1 MKNKIPIEIIQDNKN
16 KILKLKF
23 DDNSDDLSFE
33 FLRAYTP
40 SAEALGH
47 GSEKDRVFPLDISNI
62 SINGIEPVGNYA
74 IKIIFSDGHDTG
86 IYSWDYISQLLKN
99 KITFINRYKEFK
111 NNNEK
116 KKNIWLKKSKI

>member
-23 DDNSDDLSFE
+23 NDDSEDFSFE

-47 GSEKDRVFPLDISNI
+47 GSEK
-62 SINGIEPVGNYA
+62 
-74 IKIIFSDGHDTG
+74 TG
-86 IYSWDYISQLLKN
+86 FFQL
-99 KITFINRYKEFK
+99 R
-111 NNNEK
+111 
-116 KKNIWLKKSKI
+116 

>member
-16 KILKLKF
+16 KILILKF
-23 DDNSDDLSFE
+23 KDGSEDFSFE

-47 GSEKDRVFPLDISNI
+47 GSEKNRVFPIGISAIKINNI
-62 SINGIEPVGNYA
+62 EQIGNYA

-86 IYSWDYISQLLKN
+86 IYSWDYMSELSKN
-99 KITFINRYKEFK
+99 KIILINRYKEFK
-111 NNNEK
+111 NNNGK
-116 KKNIWLKKSKI
+116 K

>member
-23 DDNSDDLSFE
+23 NDDSEEFSFE

-47 GSEKDRVFPLDISNI
+47 GSEKNRFFSIDISNI
-62 SINGIEPVGNYA
+62 TINNIEQIGNYA
-74 IKIIFSDGHDTG
+74 IKIIFSDGHDTA
-86 IYSWDYISQLLKN
+86 IYSWDYISQL
-99 KITFINRYKEFK
+99 
-111 NNNEK
+111 
-116 KKNIWLKKSKI
+116 SKIKSF

>member
-23 DDNSDDLSFE
+23 NDDSEDFSFE

-47 GSEKDRVFPLDISNI
+47 GSEKNRF
-62 SINGIEPVGNYA
+62 
-74 IKIIFSDGHDTG
+74 F
-86 IYSWDYISQLLKN
+86 QL
-99 KITFINRYKEFK
+99 I
-111 NNNEK
+111 
-116 KKNIWLKKSKI
+116 